1 MTNKPRIR
9 FKGFDEEWKRTNV
22 GNLAGR
28 TFGGGTPKTNVEEYW
43 GGDIPW
49 IQSSNLLE
57 HQMFNIDIRKYIT
70 KEGLQKSAAQLVPGN
85 SIAVVSHVG
94 VGKLL
99 FIPFEYTSSQ
109 DFISLSELKSEPIFT
124 CYALYKR
131 LQEDLHIVQGSAIK
145 GITKE
150 DLLNKTLAIP
160 CDKEQL
166 KIGSMLKN
174 IDRLI
179 TLNQRKLESLKQC
192 KKYMLSKMFPKE
204 GETVPK
210 IRFEGFTGDWEQRKF
225 GDVVQT
231 RRGLTYKPTDI
242 EENGIRV
249 LRSSNIDEDTF
260 VYGDDDVFVNPK
272 AVNIEPVRKNDI
284 LITSANGS
292 SRLVGKHAL
301 IQEIP
306 DDSAVHGGFMLLGRT
321 KNYDF
326 VNASMSSSWYTKFIN
341 VFVAGGNGAIG
352 NLNKNDLDE
361 QVILVPNDAEQTKI
375 GNYFRNLDH
384 LITLHQRKLD
394 SIKQFK
400 KYMLQN
406 MFPSAD

>member
-210 IRFEGFTGDWEQRKF
+210 IRFEGFTGGWEQRKL
-225 GDVVQT
+225 GKLYQRNTERNENLIGYDKTISVAT
-231 RRGLTYKPTDI
+231 MSYK
-242 EENGIRV
+242 
-249 LRSSNIDEDTF
+249 
-260 VYGDDDVFVNPK
+260 DD
-272 AVNIEPVRKNDI
+272 
-284 LITSANGS
+284 
-292 SRLVGKHAL
+292 
-301 IQEIP
+301 
-306 DDSAVHGGFMLLGRT
+306 
-321 KNYDF
+321 
-326 VNASMSSSWYTKFIN
+326 
-341 VFVAGGNGAIG
+341 GNGASESSLSTYKVLRVGDIAFEGHTNKQFRFGRFVVNDIG
-352 NLNKNDLDE
+352 TGIMSPRFSALRPLNEMPVNFWKQYIHSE
-361 QVILVPNDAEQTKI
+361 SVIRRILVKSTKAGTMMNELVIPEFLNQTIMVPSKNEQAVI
-375 GNYFRNLDH
+375 GQYFASLDNL
-384 LITLHQRKLD
+384 INLHQRKLD
-394 SIKQFK
+394 SLKEFK